1 MSKYVVTSNSV
12 SFNGTDISGSVAR
25 AELVISSSEVDV
37 TDFASGGYTELV
49 GGLKSGTVSLD
60 FHSDYGAGGLSTVVS
75 EDLVGTIGTVVVI
88 AGNGTAASG
97 TTPSF
102 TAECLITSVTPVS
115 GAVGDLSTWTVTW
128 PTSGEITKAT
138 A

>member
-1 MSKYVVTSNSV
+1 MAKYVVTGNTV
-12 SFNGTDISGSVAR
+12 TFNGTDISSSVAR
-25 AELVISSSEVDV
+25 AELVITSTEVDV
-37 TDFASGGYTELV
+37 TDFASGGWTEVV

-60 FHSDYGAGGLSTVVS
+60 FHSDYGVGGLSTVIG
-75 EDLVGTIGTVVVI
+75 EDKVGTIGTVVII

-102 TAECLITSVTPVS
+102 TATCLINSVTPVS

-128 PTSGEITKAT
+128 PTSGEVTKAT

>member
-1 MSKYVVTSNSV
+1 MAKYTVTSNSV
-12 SFNGTDISGSVAR
+12 SFNGTDVSGSVAR
-25 AELVISSSEVDV
+25 AELVISSTEVDV
-37 TDFASGGYTELV
+37 TDFSSGGYVEVV

-60 FHSDYGAGGLSTVVS
+60 FHSDFGAGGLNTVLT
-75 EDLVGTIGTVVVI
+75 EDLVGTIGTVVMI

-97 TTPSF
+97 TTPSY

-115 GAVGDLSTWTVTW
+115 GAVGDLSTFSVTW
-128 PTSGEITKAT
+128 PTSGEIVKAT

>member
-1 MSKYVVTSNSV
+1 MAKYVVTGNTV

-25 AELVISSSEVDV
+25 AELVITSAEVDV

-75 EDLVGTIGTVVVI
+75 EDLVGTIGTVVI
-88 AGNGTAASG
+88 IPGNGTAASG

-115 GAVGDLSTWTVTW
+115 GAVGDLSTWTVSW